1 MKCRMKADLEKLD
14 IKWECSKLGT
24 PKKLT
29 SWDELPRMTKLA
41 EEDSSKDM
49 NPRLLSAKKSEDWT
63 HHTFSCIDIDR
74 PDDGYVEKIMQSNV
88 MQRFS
93 NIIFIQKSYHGK
105 LHIVYQIPDT
115 DDFEIARLY
124 ICSYIQQ
131 FIDWCKDKFGIKFT
145 AADKR
150 QIRSSY
156 KIATASPDLIYDEGD
171 IDLKFVSNRVQ
182 PVYINSNEI
191 IVNEEYKEWSAEEF
205 FEMGNWM
212 LADVERY
219 FKYMVT
225 SIGIQL
231 CDEGKAEYP
240 LYSKDA
246 DEVFDKSKEKLSEL
260 FSNILN
266 DSELDNNFPLSIGIK
281 KVTEAVRSV
290 IQDYYVKL
298 FSNNNLNSNF
308 PLSIGTYIFA
318 DPNVNTKGPNNDS
331 TGKIAIYS
339 TDFQKVK
346 KQVPYCSNSFVLDY
360 SYDSFTDMIDKCS
373 AILSNKDVSFRM
385 LASYPTLFKPY
396 IDVRDGIRFD
406 RLPKYYFF
414 DEKIEGKAT
423 KKYIKQTIKAA
434 CLNAAASINNF
445 RENGDNGVYS
455 NFEEYCF
462 GMVLST
468 VIKWI
473 DRNVKDD
480 IGRKEL
486 IEYLH
491 AVRSEWDKISVG
503 VEVNK
508 FKCIHDKLETKEDII
523 KYAREVSLPKKYK
536 DVEATVIKVI
546 DEAYPNS
553 NSFEIADIVNLLNNY
568 NGAGV
573 QTKRNGK
580 WSYKS
585 VCRLLDKFGGLK
597 CFKKSRL
604 SKLK

>member
-1 MKCRMKADLEKLD
+1 MKADLEKLD

-29 SWDELPRMTKLA
+29 SWDELYRMTELA

-49 NPRLLSAKKSEDWT
+49 NPRLLNAKKSEDWT

-93 NIIFIQKSYHGK
+93 NIIFIQKSYSGK
-105 LHIVYQIPDT
+105 LHIVYQIPFT

-131 FIDWCKDKFGIKFT
+131 FMDWCEDKFGIKFT
-145 AADKR
+145 ATDKR
-150 QIRSSY
+150 QIRNSY
-156 KIATASPDLIYDEGD
+156 RIATSSPELIYDEGD
-171 IDLKFVSNRVQ
+171 IDLKFASNKVQ

-191 IVNEEYKEWSAEEF
+191 IANEEYKEWSSEYFFDLDGFMIMYVEE
-205 FEMGNWM
+205 
-212 LADVERY
+212 Y

-225 SIGIQL
+225 NVGIQL
-231 CDEGKAEYP
+231 CNEGIAEYP

-246 DEVFDKSKEKLSEL
+246 DEVFDKSKGKLSEL
-260 FSNILN
+260 FVNILN
-266 DSELDNNFPLSIGIK
+266 DSELDSEKGLSIGTK
-281 KVTEAVRSV
+281 KVTEAVRNI
-290 IQDYYVKL
+290 IQDYYVNL
-298 FSNNNLNSNF
+298 FSNSELDSKKC
-308 PLSIGTYIFA
+308 LSIGNTIFVGN
-318 DPNVNTKGPNNDS
+318 NVKTKGPNNDS
-331 TGKIAIYS
+331 TTLFAIYS
-339 TDFQKVK
+339 TDFQEVK

-360 SYDSFTDMIDKCS
+360 SYYSFEGMIDKCS
-373 AILSNKDVSFRM
+373 AILSNKDVSYRM

-396 IDVRDGIRFD
+396 IDVRNGIRFD

-414 DEKIEGKAT
+414 DEKIDGKTA

-445 RENGDNGVYS
+445 NANGDNGVYS

-468 VIKWI
+468 VIRWI
-473 DRNVKDD
+473 DSNVLVEV
-480 IGRKEL
+480 GRKDL
-486 IEYLH
+486 IEYFH
-491 AVRSEWDKISVG
+491 TVRSEWDKISVG

-508 FKCIHDKLETKEDII
+508 YKCVHNKLETKEDVI
-523 KYAREVSLPKKYK
+523 KYAREVSLPKKYA
-536 DVEATVIKVI
+536 DVDATVIKVI
-546 DEAYPNS
+546 DEVYPKS
-553 NSFEIADIVNLLNNY
+553 NDFDLADIVDLLNNY
-568 NGAGV
+568 NGSGV

-580 WSYKS
+580 WTLDS
-585 VCRLLDKFGGLK
+585 VKRFFKKFGGLK
-597 CFKKSRL
+597 GFKMRRL
-604 SKLK
+604 GKLKK

>member
-1 MKCRMKADLEKLD
+1 MKANLEKLD

-29 SWDELPRMTKLA
+29 SWDELYRMTKLA

-49 NPRLLSAKKSEDWT
+49 NPRLLNAKKSEDWT

-74 PDDGYVEKIMQSNV
+74 PDDGYVEKIMQSNI

-93 NIIFIQKSYHGK
+93 NIIFIQKSYSGK

-131 FIDWCKDKFGIKFT
+131 FMDWCDDKFGIKFT
-145 AADKR
+145 ATDKR
-150 QIRSSY
+150 QIRNSY
-156 KIATASPDLIYDEGD
+156 RIATESPELIYDEGD
-171 IDLKFVSNRVQ
+171 IDLKFASNKVQ

-191 IVNEEYKEWSAEEF
+191 IANEEYNEWDAERLFDLDVFMVMYVKE
-205 FEMGNWM
+205 
-212 LADVERY
+212 Y

-225 SIGIQL
+225 NVGIQL
-231 CDEGKAEYP
+231 CNEGVIEYP
-240 LYSKDA
+240 LYSRDA
-246 DEVFDKSKEKLSEL
+246 SEVFDKSKEKLSEL
-260 FSNILN
+260 FTNILK
-266 DSELDNNFPLSIGIK
+266 DIELDSNFPLSIGTK
-281 KVTEAVRSV
+281 RVTEGVRSV

-298 FSNNNLNSNF
+298 FSNNNLDSNF

-318 DPNVNTKGPNNDS
+318 NTNVNIKGPNNDS
-331 TGKIAIYS
+331 TGKIDVYS

-346 KQVPYCSNSFVLDY
+346 KQIPYCSNSSVLDY
-360 SYDSFTDMIDKCS
+360 GYDSFTDMIDKCS
-373 AILSNKDVSFRM
+373 SILSNKDVSFRM

-414 DEKIEGKAT
+414 DEKIEGKDA
-423 KKYIKQTIKAA
+423 KKYIKQTIKSA

-445 RENGDNGVYS
+445 NENGDNGIYS

-462 GMVLST
+462 CMVLST

-473 DRNVKDD
+473 YKNVKDD

-503 VEVNK
+503 VEINK
-508 FKCIHDKLETKEDII
+508 FKCIHDKLESINCPDKCC
-523 KYAREVSLPKKYK
+523 LPGNQ
-536 DVEATVIKVI
+536 VE
-546 DEAYPNS
+546 
-553 NSFEIADIVNLLNNY
+553 SF
-568 NGAGV
+568 
-573 QTKRNGK
+573 
-580 WSYKS
+580 
-585 VCRLLDKFGGLK
+585 
-597 CFKKSRL
+597 
-604 SKLK
+604 

>member
-1 MKCRMKADLEKLD
+1 MKADLEKLD

-24 PKKLT
+24 PNKLT
-29 SWDELPRMTKLA
+29 SWDELLRMTKLA

-49 NPRLLSAKKSEDWT
+49 NPRLLNAKKIEDWT

-88 MQRFS
+88 MKRFS

-105 LHIVYQIPDT
+105 LHIVYQLPDT

-124 ICSYIQQ
+124 ICSYIQH
-131 FIDWCKDKFGIKFT
+131 FMNWCDDKFGIKFT

-150 QIRSSY
+150 QIRGSY

-191 IVNEEYKEWSAEEF
+191 IVNGEYKEWYAEDF
-205 FEMGNWM
+205 FELGNCM
-212 LADVERY
+212 LIYVERY

-240 LYSKDA
+240 LYSRDA
-246 DEVFDKSKEKLSEL
+246 DEVFDKSKGKLSEL
-260 FSNILN
+260 FTNILN
-266 DSELDNNFPLSIGIK
+266 DSELDGNFGDSIGTK
-281 KVTEAVRSV
+281 KVTEAVRNV
-290 IQDYYVKL
+290 IQDYYIKL
-298 FSNNNLNSNF
+298 FSNKELDGNF
-308 PLSIGTYIFA
+308 GDSIGNTIFA
-318 DPNVNTKGPNNDS
+318 AHNKEMKGPNNDR
-331 TGKIAIYS
+331 IAENDIYS
-339 TDFQKVK
+339 TDFQEVK
-346 KQVPYCSNSFVLDY
+346 KQVPYCSNSSVLDY
-360 SYDSFTDMIDKCS
+360 GYDSFTDMIDKCS
-373 AILSNKDVSFRM
+373 SILSNKDVSFRM

-414 DEKIEGKAT
+414 DEKIEGNDA
-423 KKYIKQTIKAA
+423 KKYIKQTIKSA

-445 RENGDNGVYS
+445 NATGDNGIYS

-462 GMVLST
+462 CMVLST

-473 DRNVKDD
+473 YKNVKDD

-536 DVEATVIKVI
+536 DVEATVIEVI
-546 DEAYPNS
+546 DEAYPDS
-553 NSFEIADIVNLLNNY
+553 NDFNVNDIVKLLNNY
-568 NGAGV
+568 NGVGV
-573 QTKRNGK
+573 QTKQGSK
-580 WSYKS
+580 WSYDS
-585 VCRLLDKFGGLK
+585 VRRILGKFGGLK
-597 CFKKSRL
+597 GFKMKRL
-604 SKLK
+604 GKLKK